1 MTARHRVHP
10 DAAGFALCES
20 AHVTRTVLV
29 VDDHAGFRAI
39 ARALVEAGGMTV
51 VGEAAS
57 GAEALA
63 LCGASDPDLVLLDIQ
78 LPDIDGFE
86 VRERILRS
94 ARPPAVLLTSTRK
107 ARAYGGRLTDPV
119 PIPFVAKDDLSVAAL
134 TDLLDAR

>member
-1 MTARHRVHP
+1 
-10 DAAGFALCES
+10 
-20 AHVTRTVLV
+20 
-29 VDDHAGFRAI
+29 
-39 ARALVEAGGMTV
+39 MTV

-57 GAEALA
+57 GAEALE

-86 VRERILRS
+86 VRERILRG
-94 ARPPAVLLTSTRK
+94 ARPPAVLLTSTRN
-107 ARAYGGRLTDPV
+107 AGAYGGRLTDPV